1 METSVLRFLWR
12 YARKLKW
19 LYVLLLL
26 NILFGQVLSRSTNW
40 ASAQIVE
47 VISKGAPDMPTLHVI
62 GRYLLLIFVCLSL
75 QTVVMLV
82 NRRLDMR
89 FLPYYLGKM
98 SKDLFVWAHK
108 HSTAFFAEEMA
119 GNISGKI
126 KTILNNTEML
136 YYNSLG
142 NLLFPLCG
150 FLTAFVFI
158 GTVSVTLAVWF
169 LLLSVTLAF
178 VSIRI
183 KRRITPFSVRKAKLL
198 SESNGILVDSI
209 SNSDLVKNCANF
221 NYERRIYYN
230 SVRTAMK
237 ALRREVRTSTWTDV
251 FARSV
256 NDVMNI
262 SFYLI
267 TFYYWYRHQLGIGD
281 VVLVLSLIS
290 SMIQSTF
297 YMGYFFTQY
306 TQLAGGIKDGL
317 DLLNKPCD
325 VKDAPSARPL
335 KVMQGAVSFCRV
347 EYRYKASNV
356 CRF

>member
-1 METSVLRFLWR
+1 
-12 YARKLKW
+12 
-19 LYVLLLL
+19 
-26 NILFGQVLSRSTNW
+26 
-40 ASAQIVE
+40 
-47 VISKGAPDMPTLHVI
+47 MPTLHVI

-169 LLLSVTLAF
+169 LFLSVTAGICLY
-178 VSIRI
+178 SHQ
-183 KRRITPFSVRKAKLL
+183 TPDNAVFGSQ
-198 SESNGILVDSI
+198 SQ
-209 SNSDLVKNCANF
+209 
-221 NYERRIYYN
+221 
-230 SVRTAMK
+230 
-237 ALRREVRTSTWTDV
+237 TS
-251 FARSV
+251 
-256 NDVMNI
+256 
-262 SFYLI
+262 L
-267 TFYYWYRHQLGIGD
+267 
-281 VVLVLSLIS
+281 
-290 SMIQSTF
+290 
-297 YMGYFFTQY
+297 
-306 TQLAGGIKDGL
+306 
-317 DLLNKPCD
+317 
-325 VKDAPSARPL
+325 
-335 KVMQGAVSFCRV
+335 
-347 EYRYKASNV
+347 
-356 CRF
+356 

>member
-1 METSVLRFLWR
+1 
-12 YARKLKW
+12 
-19 LYVLLLL
+19 
-26 NILFGQVLSRSTNW
+26 
-40 ASAQIVE
+40 
-47 VISKGAPDMPTLHVI
+47 
-62 GRYLLLIFVCLSL
+62 
-75 QTVVMLV
+75 MLV

-169 LLLSVTLAF
+169 LFLSVTLAF

-198 SESNGILVDSI
+198 SESNGILGRAS
-209 SNSDLVKNCANF
+209 A
-221 NYERRIYYN
+221 
-230 SVRTAMK
+230 
-237 ALRREVRTSTWTDV
+237 
-251 FARSV
+251 
-256 NDVMNI
+256 
-262 SFYLI
+262 
-267 TFYYWYRHQLGIGD
+267 YR
-281 VVLVLSLIS
+281 
-290 SMIQSTF
+290 
-297 YMGYFFTQY
+297 
-306 TQLAGGIKDGL
+306 
-317 DLLNKPCD
+317 
-325 VKDAPSARPL
+325 
-335 KVMQGAVSFCRV
+335 
-347 EYRYKASNV
+347 
-356 CRF
+356 